1 MAIAETLPAVC
12 WAERSTCG
20 RGGTEGGP
28 IVAQALHRV
37 SVVAQPVA
45 RGVGQQF
52 RQMFS
57 GDNPGP
63 ITLRDAPM
71 LDPALLRNQPADL
84 AARLKATR
92 GYDLNVADLL
102 LLETERKQIQ
112 VRTQELQNLRNT
124 KSKQIGMLKAKGED
138 VSAVMAEVAAFG
150 DELKQCEIDLADR
163 LAKIEAIAA
172 GIPNLPHESVPQGND
187 EHDNVEQH
195 RWGTPRAFDFEVKD
209 HVELGARHGWLDG
222 ETAAKL
228 SGARFTV
235 LRGQLARLHRAL
247 AQFMLDLHTGEHGYE
262 ETNVPLL
269 VNADA
274 LFGTGNLPKFEED
287 LFATAGTSLTEGGLY
302 HLNQMVDIIQA
313 ADGGAID
320 GSVFGALAEVV
331 RDTKDRYLI
340 PTSEVPLTNIVRDE
354 ILDAERL
361 PLRMTAHSMC
371 FRAEAGSAG
380 RDTRGMI
387 RQHQFEKV
395 ELVSIAKPEESDAE
409 HERMTHAAETV
420 LEKLGLPYRK
430 VLLCTGDMGFAA
442 QKTYDL
448 EVWLPSQNTYR
459 EISSCSNCGDFQARR
474 MQARWRNPATGKPE
488 LVHTLNG
495 SGVAVGRALI
505 AVMENYQ
512 NADGS
517 ITVPEVL
524 RAYMGGVSAIA

>member
-1 MAIAETLPAVC
+1 
-12 WAERSTCG
+12 
-20 RGGTEGGP
+20 
-28 IVAQALHRV
+28 
-37 SVVAQPVA
+37 
-45 RGVGQQF
+45 
-52 RQMFS
+52 
-57 GDNPGP
+57 
-63 ITLRDAPM
+63 M
-71 LDPALLRNQPADL
+71 LDPVLLRNQPDVL
-84 AARLKATR
+84 AARLKETR
-92 GYDLNVADLL
+92 GYDLDVAVLQQW
-102 LLETERKQIQ
+102 ESERKQLQ

-138 VSAVMAEVAAFG
+138 VSAVMAEVAGFG
-150 DELKQCEIDLADR
+150 EELKVGEIR
-163 LAKIEAIAA
+163 LDEIKHAIEAIAA
-172 GIPNLPHESVPQGND
+172 GIPNLPHESVPPGED
-187 EHDNVEQH
+187 EAGNVEQH
-195 RWGTPRAFDFEVKD
+195 RWGTPRSFDFEVKD
-209 HVELGARHGWLDG
+209 HVELGARNGWLDG

-247 AQFMLDLHTGEHGYE
+247 AQFMLDLHTDTHGYE

-269 VNADA
+269 VNAESMK
-274 LFGTGNLPKFEED
+274 GTGQLPKFEED
-287 LFATAGTSLTEGGLY
+287 LFATYRRFDEESGRRVLGDIPEVAKMIDAVSDTRAAYETEDAKKRGDARKKFAGVMNGYLD
-302 HLNQMVDIIQA
+302 HLL
-313 ADGGAID
+313 GY
-320 GSVFGALAEVV
+320 
-331 RDTKDRYLI
+331 YLI

-380 RDTRGMI
+380 RDTRGFI

-395 ELVSIAKPEESDAE
+395 ELVTIAKPEESDAE
-409 HERMTHAAETV
+409 HERMTRCAETV

-430 VLLCTGDMGFAA
+430 VLLCTGDMGFSA

-448 EVWLPSQNTYR
+448 EVWLPAQNTYR

-524 RAYMGGVSAIA
+524 RGYMGNLEKIA